1 VADGDRRL
9 IFPPMERVRVRLH
22 GKTRR
27 DFEAL
32 LRARGWTAEEGVK
45 ILLGYAAALARADR
59 LSAEGRRNELGA
71 ARGELAVL
79 RHRAF
84 MADDAIRTLT
94 MNVTGFEKSLEQF
107 AKTLPRLERQE
118 RALRAR
124 LDELL
129 TEAARRGIPI
139 APEEPETAPVRHH
152 FLDFY
157 RRHVRE

>member
-1 VADGDRRL
+1 MADDGRRVV
-9 IFPPMERVRVRLH
+9 FPPMGRVRVRLH

-32 LRARGWTAEEGVK
+32 IRERGWTAEEGVK

-59 LSAEGRRNELGA
+59 LSAEDRRHELGA

-84 MADDAIRTLT
+84 MADDAMRTLT

-107 AKTLPRLERQE
+107 EKTLPRLDRQE
-118 RALRAR
+118 RELRAR
-124 LDELL
+124 LDELV
-129 TEAARRGIPI
+129 TEAARRGIAI
-139 APEEPETAPVRHH
+139 APEDPETSPIPHR